1 MKYVFRRAILG
12 VAIVPLI
19 AVAWLLFYALLV
31 GLGARQTS
39 SAEEVFAVGLFIGL
53 IVEVWF
59 VVDGLV
65 KVVKR

>member
-1 MKYVFRRAILG
+1 
-12 VAIVPLI
+12 LI

-39 SAEEVFAVGLFIGL
+39 SAEEVFAIGLVIGL